1 MLREDEKAH
10 NWALFQA
17 FNCGLNVYR
26 PYFELEG
33 EVFPWNT
40 SEKGLTFY

>member
-1 MLREDEKAH
+1 V
-10 NWALFQA
+10 FSV
-17 FNCGLNVYR
+17 FNSSLNIYR
-26 PYFELEG
+26 PYYELEG